1 MSPRGVSTD
10 SYKIVQ
16 ARKKHDFFVK
26 YSRQI
31 VLSTIK
37 KELSFYGSQLH
48 EVIQGTGTR
57 FRI

>member
-26 YSRQI
+26 CSRQI
-31 VLSTIK
+31 VLSTMK
-37 KELSFYGSQLH
+37 KELSFYGSQPH
-48 EVIQGTGTR
+48 EIIQRTGT
-57 FRI
+57 